1 MSNWD
6 YLIVFI
12 MGIVIGMVVVIN
24 NLQVTN
30 VEVNGKQ
37 VNNSLVEITF
47 CGQSN
52 NYVMEKE

>member
-52 NYVMEKE
+52 NYAMEKE

>member
-30 VEVNGKQ
+30 VEVNGEQ

-52 NYVMEKE
+52 NYVMEKK